1 MSPLKWI
8 LPVVCLAGTLNAQ
21 SLGDLN
27 GLIGSASRFVHE
39 GLSGTPHAK
48 VLELCRVIGD
58 NGGNEESPMNRSVDV
73 VHWQFQYRIDVG
85 SEIATPKPPHSVLA
99 ECNRGVF
106 GGLQY
111 SEALVTEAKTLEH
124 TWVGIPL
131 EDAIDALRNA
141 GFNRGFDQV
150 TLTRPDN
157 SLVPDEYVYIFDCP
171 FERFKVAI
179 STQTGELAWKSAY

>member
-1 MSPLKWI
+1 MSACKWI
-8 LPVVCLAGTLNAQ
+8 IPVLCAAGTLSAQ

-27 GLIGSASRFVHE
+27 GLISSANRYVHT
-39 GLSGTPHAK
+39 GLAATPHPMP
-48 VLELCRVIGD
+48 LELCKVSGD
-58 NGGNEESPMNRSVDV
+58 NGGKDEVLMNRSVDV
-73 VHWQFQYRIDVG
+73 VHWQFQYRVDVT
-85 SEIATPKPPHSVLA
+85 SQIATPKPPHSVLA